1 MNRFLSDVKKILLG
15 QDGSEQMPL
24 DFKEQI
30 TVSINNKIIDK
41 AVASLLLAT
50 RNSVD
55 KFGNEIDKKQ
65 IADVS
70 GKGTRVG
77 KENAVRQAEKEI
89 KDEKIEKSNKEK
101 EEEWNIIR
109 DGNFYFNY
117 GGNDPVSGRYIIS
130 PNSSNASY
138 GFRISCI
145 KTRSSNCH
153 FKFCCRPWKNFIFT

>member
-101 EEEWNIIR
+101 EEKKKKEESLRQTMQRIAEQEEKEDNKI
-109 DGNFYFNY
+109 NY
-117 GGNDPVSGRYIIS
+117 RQKRRLDIYGRFLIDL
-130 PNSSNASY
+130 
-138 GFRISCI
+138 FL
-145 KTRSSNCH
+145 
-153 FKFCCRPWKNFIFT
+153 F